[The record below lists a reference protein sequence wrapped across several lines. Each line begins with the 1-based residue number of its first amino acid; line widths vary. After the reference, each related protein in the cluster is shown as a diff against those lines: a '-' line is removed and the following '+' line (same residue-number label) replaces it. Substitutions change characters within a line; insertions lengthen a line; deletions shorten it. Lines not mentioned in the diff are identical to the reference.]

1 MSAILVEN
9 DLALNVSGAQG
20 SSKGTVTDDP
30 LVDGSISA
38 AGHGFANTLDGNG
51 GSTWKIGSS
60 AQAVSDVLL
69 SASKVVNGFAV
80 YGHNLNPL
88 QGIKVEYTTGT
99 TAGSGYSDFTDAGS
113 VYTAYYYPDRKG
125 RAFGAYID
133 GNIAVRR
140 IRITTVG
147 WTSESYISVFSMGMF
162 LLDGFNLSAPFT
174 PPLFA
179 SQESTMKRNN
189 KGNPTLTDT
198 RKVPTKLNLNIAT
211 MEFDDVINSLTDHD
225 CYMNGDAVYN
235 PPFAEYIG
243 YHVAKYPFFVMYDTG
258 LSTDTDATVLEK
270 RNRVYYCT
278 VDRNLKQPAYSSPTT
293 LKWRIPCMGYI
304 E

>member
-9 DLALNVSGAQG
+9 DLALNVAGAQG
-20 SSKGTVTDDP
+20 SKGTVTDDP
-30 LVDGSISA
+30 LVDGSVSA
-38 AGHGFANTLDGNG
+38 AGHGFANVIDGNG

-60 AQAVSDVLL
+60 AQAVSDVLFSSPKPL
-69 SASKVVNGFAV
+69 NGFAV
-80 YGHNLNPL
+80 YGHNLQPN
-88 QGIKVEYTTGT
+88 QGIKIEYTTST
-99 TAGSGYSDFTDAGS
+99 TAGAGYSDFTDTGT
-113 VYTAYYYPDRKG
+113 VYTASYYPDRLG

-133 GNIAVRR
+133 QNILVRR
-140 IRITTVG
+140 IRISTIN
-147 WTSESYISVFSMGMF
+147 WTSESYISIMSMGMF

-179 SQESTMKRNN
+179 AHESTMKRNN

-198 RKVPTKLNLNIAT
+198 RKVPTKLSLNIST
-211 MEFDDVINSLTDHD
+211 MEFDDVTAALTYHD
-225 CYMNGDAVYN
+225 CYMNGYSVSN

-258 LSTDTDATVLEK
+258 LSTDTDAVILAK
-270 RNRVYYCT
+270 RNRVYYCSI
-278 VDRNLKQPAYSSPTT
+278 DKNLKQPAYNTPTT
-293 LKWRIPCMGYI
+293 LNWKIPCMGYM